1 MFLMMCKCDCCILSF
16 TSANTDN
23 DHCDDVLM
31 YDDGDDPSMISHP
44 CTMYHRSWST
54 DDWHTADDEPKS
66 HHHCSGRPP
75 PLLVPIL
82 HHLPWHTYTQCTH
95 CFHRIFMSST
105 LLGNISPFQSFLKIC
120 AAASFISIILDFC
133 SSTQKLTFF
142 YNFAARFNIKNL
154 NFNLITL

>member
-1 MFLMMCKCDCCILSF
+1 MFLMMHKCDCCMHILHKCKYWQWSLWRRI
-16 TSANTDN
+16 DGY
-23 DHCDDVLM
+23 DDV
-31 YDDGDDPSMISHP
+31 ISHP

-82 HHLPWHTYTQCTH
+82 HHLTSPPPGHTYTQCTH

-120 AAASFISIILDFC
+120 AAASFISIMLDFC
-133 SSTQKLTFF
+133 SSTQKLTFIF
-142 YNFAARFNIKNL
+142 TIL
-154 NFNLITL
+154 QPGLISRI

>member
-1 MFLMMCKCDCCILSF
+1 MFLMMYKCDCCILSF

-82 HHLPWHTYTQCTH
+82 HHLAHIYTMHPLFSQ
-95 CFHRIFMSST
+95 
-105 LLGNISPFQSFLKIC
+105 NIHVINIVGKHFAFSVFSQDLCSCIIYLNYAGFL
-120 AAASFISIILDFC
+120 FINTKAHIY
-133 SSTQKLTFF
+133 F